1 MLILP
6 LGGIFSFL
14 QSIMAFS
21 MLSVVSPV
29 SYSVASA
36 TKRIVVITVS
46 LLMLKNPVTSSN
58 VCGMAVAISGV
69 ILYNKVGMCYCNHG
83 NITM

>member
-1 MLILP
+1 
-6 LGGIFSFL
+6 
-14 QSIMAFS
+14 

-46 LLMLKNPVTSSN
+46 LLMLKNPVTVSN
-58 VCGMAVAISGV
+58 VCGMTVAISGV
-69 ILYNKVGMCYCNHG
+69 ILYNKVRMYYGNHG
-83 NITM
+83 NTVYVIFRSN